1 MGTPPRDFLILMD
14 SGSADLWVGAENCQS
29 QNGGGCGNHN
39 FLGPLSSTSFK
50 DSQAPFTV
58 TYGTGEVSGTI
69 VQDNINIAGLAL
81 NAHTFGVALVES
93 VDFSGA
99 QTPFDG
105 LMGLAQSVRI
115 QLDMARPG
123 LLRHCRLSLSKKP

>member
-81 NAHTFGVALVES
+81 NTHTFGVALVES

-115 QLDMARPG
+115 QLEMARPG